1 MNVNHLIQRGS
12 HGWVVINRVCRLDAL
27 RGCRNKK
34 GVMTGDVN
42 ECQSPDTKG
51 KPWVGCY

>member
-27 RGCRNKK
+27 RRCRNKK
-34 GVMTGDVN
+34 GVMTGGVN
-42 ECQSPDTKG
+42 ECQSPDTTV